1 MSWQRRKPYKG
12 KYTEYS
18 ISRKL
23 RKDGKSNDEFEVMLA
38 NLPMEDLIALK
49 LELSVKPVNNRL
61 YGIPLWYT
69 LPEIVKEA
77 VFKFAYSCCRTQK
90 EAMAFVGLPE
100 VKFYSLK
107 NKYGIE
113 RFFEGE

>member
-77 VFKFAYSCCRTQK
+77 
-90 EAMAFVGLPE
+90 MAFIGLPE